1 MVSETSLLIGKI
13 VEILENRFGRTPT
26 EDEVLGFI
34 TGSPVDKIKIWNKE
48 NK

>member
-1 MVSETSLLIGKI
+1 MSESSLLIGKI

-26 EDEVLGFI
+26 EDEVYDFI
-34 TGSPVDKIKIWNKE
+34 MGSPVNKLKIWNKE